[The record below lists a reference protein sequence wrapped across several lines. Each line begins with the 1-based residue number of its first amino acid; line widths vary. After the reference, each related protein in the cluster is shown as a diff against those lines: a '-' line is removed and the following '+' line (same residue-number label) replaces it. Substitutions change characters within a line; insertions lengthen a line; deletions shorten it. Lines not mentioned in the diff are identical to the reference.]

1 MSRNASR
8 DLQSVV
14 SGVGPA
20 SVLSDGQSGSSM
32 PAYAGGMGPDFVND
46 EDLRRH
52 RFRAVTVARLAFFVS
67 NFTVTFSLLVG
78 SALDAYNQ
86 LEYNTTYMLLTPNLR
101 HYAAMLAG
109 MAAGSIVLGYCMDR
123 FPVRRMAFVMC
134 GLLFL
139 GSCASFATAG
149 LVLSTHPWFG
159 MMRFVT
165 GFGAGGMYPLAGVLS
180 SASAEPHH
188 RGKELVITFLMQLCG
203 YAMAVV
209 FTDLLLQFMCSATV
223 EDGVD
228 QPCTLAQLVLAYRVL
243 MVVEALMAMFVAY
256 MSNQLRAP
264 RRSTPATEVV
274 VDRRS
279 RATNVCTR
287 HMREL
292 LGLVIPWVCV
302 DAVVYGTSLLGGQEL
317 NGLEVYGSSYSIKG
331 FAIKVRGH
339 ASQRC
344 AAPLDTNVNS
354 AQNVALLILTS
365 PGYFVALRFIESL
378 GRRRLQLLG
387 FGGLSTCFAVMGVV
401 SAFLPASDQS
411 WRHNQPWLYVCRSI
425 VLCRGSYITL
435 GACLRFPLLL
445 TIPQFFAN
453 LGPNTTTFVTAM
465 ETTDKSLRGTM
476 FGIASGLGKCGGVAG
491 LLVFRQLASPSI
503 NGGASLSFGTAAI
516 LGACGGM
523 ITLCLTDDLSG
534 EHLQHQGPYLRL
546 LGQQSVRKAVSE
558 SASVTATWSIP
569 FEQLHVGRQI
579 AAGAFG
585 RVFLGRYIGSTVAI
599 KELFLSRATQQDVD
613 DFKHEHQ
620 LLSSLHHPNI
630 VTYFG
635 ASMNHPYYYIVTE
648 YVPHCLEPMLFTDPN
663 PPQME
668 RIEKIARDMAKGL
681 AFLHS
686 RGVVHRDIK
695 PSNVLVDD
703 QGVAKLC
710 DFGMARL
717 TRQSVTF
724 ALGTIAYTVRGVW
737 SAWLSDT

>member
-1 MSRNASR
+1 MRVASPARGQHRSSSRPLLSTGQRSGLAVSRNASR

-339 ASQRC
+339 GSQRC

-425 VLCRGSYITL
+425 VQCRGSH
-435 GACLRFPLLL
+435 
-445 TIPQFFAN
+445 
-453 LGPNTTTFVTAM
+453 
-465 ETTDKSLRGTM
+465 
-476 FGIASGLGKCGGVAG
+476 
-491 LLVFRQLASPSI
+491 
-503 NGGASLSFGTAAI
+503 
-516 LGACGGM
+516 
-523 ITLCLTDDLSG
+523 ITLCMSQVPVATHHPPVLCQSGSQHHHVCDGDGNDGQVLARHDVRNCFRARQVWRCGRVVGLSPVG
-534 EHLQHQGPYLRL
+534 
-546 LGQQSVRKAVSE
+546 QSV
-558 SASVTATWSIP
+558 
-569 FEQLHVGRQI
+569 
-579 AAGAFG
+579 
-585 RVFLGRYIGSTVAI
+585 
-599 KELFLSRATQQDVD
+599 
-613 DFKHEHQ
+613 HQ
-620 LLSSLHHPNI
+620 RGCFVVVRHCRHPRSLRWHDH
-630 VTYFG
+630 T
-635 ASMNHPYYYIVTE
+635 
-648 YVPHCLEPMLFTDPN
+648 VPHGRPE
-663 PPQME
+663 
-668 RIEKIARDMAKGL
+668 
-681 AFLHS
+681 
-686 RGVVHRDIK
+686 
-695 PSNVLVDD
+695 
-703 QGVAKLC
+703 
-710 DFGMARL
+710 
-717 TRQSVTF
+717 
-724 ALGTIAYTVRGVW
+724 W
-737 SAWLSDT
+737 